1 MGETGR
7 VGAKLIR
14 NVEHE
19 RGFAMKSLVDYEEGK
34 VNSLTLSQT
43 DGCKVTVFAVAQ
55 GEGMGG
61 HAAPGDAMPFVLEGA
76 AEITIDG
83 VVHEVGAGSAIVIPS
98 GAVHS
103 LRAVTDFKM
112 LLTVVKPI

>member
-1 MGETGR
+1 MSD
-7 VGAKLIR
+7 LIK

-19 RGFAMKSLVDYEEGK
+19 QGFSVAGLVDYEPGK
-34 VNSLTLSQT
+34 VNSLTLSQEP
-43 DGCKVTVFAVAQ
+43 GCKVCVFAIPQ

-61 HAAPGDAMPFVLEGA
+61 HAAPGDAMPFVLEGT
-76 AEITIDG
+76 AEITIKG
-83 VVHEVGAGSAIVIPS
+83 TPHEVSAGHAIVIPA

-112 LLTVVKPI
+112 LLTVVKPQA